1 MRQPRAAVRAKYASA
16 HAPWFG
22 TEHADFPRTMWWDDL
37 DASILAALADGGK
50 SPREL
55 GDKLGL
61 SEQSMTS
68 LVSMLAMQGR
78 VRISQVEM
86 ITDV

>member
-1 MRQPRAAVRAKYASA
+1 MRQPRIAVHAKYASA
-16 HAPWFG
+16 HALRFG
-22 TEHADFPRTMWWDDL
+22 TERADFRRTMWWDDL
-37 DASILAALADGGK
+37 DASILAALANGGK

>member
-1 MRQPRAAVRAKYASA
+1 
-16 HAPWFG
+16 
-22 TEHADFPRTMWWDDL
+22 MWWDDL

>member
-1 MRQPRAAVRAKYASA
+1 
-16 HAPWFG
+16 
-22 TEHADFPRTMWWDDL
+22 MWWDDL

-78 VRISQVEM
+78 VRINQVEM

>member
-1 MRQPRAAVRAKYASA
+1 
-16 HAPWFG
+16 
-22 TEHADFPRTMWWDDL
+22 MWWDDL

-50 SPREL
+50 SSREL